1 MGEGGR
7 GRGAAAWPSGAPHT
21 TGARQPAGRAAAA
34 VSCAPD
40 EHACAR
46 LAPPLHLAGRPRRP
60 RAALIEAQDDAAQDK
75 CLHHRGFICDTRSG
89 AGVFEVTSAAVV
101 RQGHGLENASVWRV
115 VVPRG
120 PEPAGAGVGVGVGA
134 LEPPVPWGYGGWA
147 AASPPPPPS
156 SLKRALSESDDCD
169 DVFSEES
176 SKDRCSSPGDA
187 DSCQLLSR
195 KKRRGIIE
203 KRRRDRINT
212 SLSELRRLVP
222 AAFEKQG
229 SAKLEKAEIL
239 QLTVDHLKSL
249 HAKGVDAFAYDPHK
263 FAMDYHGLGFRECA
277 AEVARYLVTVE
288 GLDVQDPL
296 RLRLM
301 SHLQCCAAQR
311 ELAAKQAGPPP
322 AWPYPPAPAP
332 APAPQPYGAE
342 HPFAAELA
350 AASSGAGAASG
361 GGSGAA
367 GLHHGSHHQQQHQHQ
382 HQAQQQQ
389 QQQCHTPPTSTAVS
403 SAARHPQQQN
413 PATTSATSAAGA
425 ASLGYAAPPPSQ
437 YHMSLN
443 SFPSASGGAHHQ
455 TPFNSAGAKPYRPW
469 GAEVAY

>member
-1 MGEGGR
+1 MKE
-7 GRGAAAWPSGAPHT
+7 S
-21 TGARQPAGRAAAA
+21 
-34 VSCAPD
+34 
-40 EHACAR
+40 
-46 LAPPLHLAGRPRRP
+46 
-60 RAALIEAQDDAAQDK
+60 
-75 CLHHRGFICDTRSG
+75 
-89 AGVFEVTSAAVV
+89 
-101 RQGHGLENASVWRV
+101 GHGLENASVWRV

-120 PEPAGAGVGVGVGA
+120 PEPAGAGVGVGVGVGA
-134 LEPPVPWGYGGWA
+134 LEPPVPWGYGGQP
-147 AASPPPPPS
+147 PPPPPS

-332 APAPQPYGAE
+332 QPYGAE

-361 GGSGAA
+361 GGGGA
-367 GLHHGSHHQQQHQHQ
+367 
-382 HQAQQQQ
+382 

-403 SAARHPQQQN
+403 SAGRHPQQQN

>member
-1 MGEGGR
+1 MKNCQY
-7 GRGAAAWPSGAPHT
+7 PT
-21 TGARQPAGRAAAA
+21 RAKC
-34 VSCAPD
+34 STQ
-40 EHACAR
+40 
-46 LAPPLHLAGRPRRP
+46 
-60 RAALIEAQDDAAQDK
+60 AQIGIPYITNPFMSDS
-75 CLHHRGFICDTRSG
+75 RGFICDTRSG
-89 AGVFEVTSAAVV
+89 VGVSDVTSAAVV

-120 PEPAGAGVGVGVGA
+120 PEPAGAGVGVGVGVGA

-147 AASPPPPPS
+147 AASPPPPPPS

-350 AASSGAGAASG
+350 AAASSGAGAASG
-361 GGSGAA
+361 GGGGAA
-367 GLHHGSHHQQQHQHQ
+367 GLHHGSHHQQHQHQ
-382 HQAQQQQ
+382 HQTQ

-403 SAARHPQQQN
+403 SAGRHPQQQN

-425 ASLGYAAPPPSQ
+425 ASLGYAAPPPPQ